1 MARLTLT
8 LGLDAGGSATKWALC
23 RAGVPVAA
31 GQSPPLTAPLL
42 HTAQGPASLQAL
54 QGALPGQPSAVH
66 VGLPGLSRDT
76 AAAEAVADTLAHA
89 LGVGRHAL
97 SVESDL
103 DLAYRAHLAP
113 GAGVLLYAGTGS
125 VAYHVTRNGQVVR
138 AGGRG
143 FLIGD
148 DGAGFSLGRAALRF
162 ITDQLDA
169 GEVPGSPLAR
179 EVAAVTGGLDWDTL
193 RAFAYAA
200 PGAGAVAR
208 LAPAVGRAADAGD
221 PVAQALLQ
229 DAAQALAALARR
241 VQARTAPLPVT
252 ATGGALRISPLFTA
266 ALGRALPGV
275 SVQQRD
281 HAQAAA
287 RYAERHLG

>member
-1 MARLTLT
+1 M
-8 LGLDAGGSATKWALC
+8 
-23 RAGVPVAA
+23 
-31 GQSPPLTAPLL
+31 
-42 HTAQGPASLQAL
+42 
-54 QGALPGQPSAVH
+54 
-66 VGLPGLSRDT
+66 
-76 AAAEAVADTLAHA
+76 
-89 LGVGRHAL
+89 
-97 SVESDL
+97 
-103 DLAYRAHLAP
+103 
-113 GAGVLLYAGTGS
+113 
-125 VAYHVTRNGQVVR
+125 
-138 AGGRG
+138 
-143 FLIGD
+143 
-148 DGAGFSLGRAALRF
+148 
-162 ITDQLDA
+162 
-169 GEVPGSPLAR
+169 
-179 EVAAVTGGLDWDTL
+179 TGGLDWDTL